1 MAPLLLTGHRGYLG
15 ACIAALLTRAGVSH
29 QVLASRLHEI
39 APASLHVS
47 GVIHCAGPLRHRG
60 DAVQMDHHCEGTRSL
75 LQGLTR
81 PVPVV
86 YVSSRS
92 VYGRARAALLDESTP
107 AAPVEAYGA
116 AKLAAEV
123 AIRES
128 GAPFVILRAS
138 TLIGFGVDQDGHSFL
153 RQALHRL
160 QAGET
165 VTRYLPDRLH
175 DALDVWA
182 AAQAC
187 IDVAQGAH
195 GNETF
200 NLSGRVR
207 SLHATLDA
215 LTTACGASTRLM
227 DQPDHSANWGVLDN
241 RRFRER
247 HPAWRQRSDAALF
260 SAWIDGLRKP
270 AGA

>member
-1 MAPLLLTGHRGYLG
+1 MAALLLTGHRGYLG
-15 ACIAALLTRAGVSH
+15 ACIAALLTRAGVPH

-39 APASLHVS
+39 APASLDVS

-60 DAVQMDHHCEGTRSL
+60 DAVQMDHHCGGTRTL
-75 LQGLTR
+75 LQGLAR

-92 VYGRARAALLDESTP
+92 VYGRARAGLLDESTP
-107 AAPVEAYGA
+107 AVPLEAYGA

-123 AIRES
+123 TIRES
-128 GAPFVILRAS
+128 GVPFVILRAS

-160 QAGET
+160 RAGEM

-200 NLSGRVR
+200 NLGGPVR

-215 LTTACGASTRLM
+215 LAAACAATNGWR
-227 DQPDHSANWGVLDN
+227 DQPDDSAAWGVLDS
-241 RRFRER
+241 RRFVER
-247 HPAWRQRSDAALF
+247 HPAWRPRSDAALCG
-260 SAWIDGLRKP
+260 AWIDGLRAR

>member
-1 MAPLLLTGHRGYLG
+1 MEPLLLTGHRGYLG
-15 ACIAALLTRAGVSH
+15 ACVAAVLTRVGVPH
-29 QVLASRLHEI
+29 RVLATRLQEI
-39 APASLHVS
+39 APASLDVS

-60 DAVQMDHHCEGTRSL
+60 DAVQMDGHCDGTRAL
-75 LQGLTR
+75 LRGLTR

-92 VYGRARAALLDESTP
+92 IYGRASAELLNETVL
-107 AAPVEAYGA
+107 AAPVDAYGG

-123 AIRES
+123 SIHES
-128 GAPFVILRAS
+128 GAPHVILRCS
-138 TLIGFGVDQDGHSFL
+138 TLIGMGVDQDGHSFL

-160 QAGET
+160 RAGET
-165 VTRYLPDRLH
+165 VTRYLPDRPH

-187 IDVAQGAH
+187 VEVSQSVH

-200 NLSGRVR
+200 NLAGPAR

-215 LTTACGASTRLM
+215 LSTACGALNRLR
-227 DQPDHSANWGVLDN
+227 DKPDPSASWGVLDGS
-241 RRFRER
+241 RFRDR
-247 HPAWRQRSDAALF
+247 YPTWQPRTDAALF
-260 SAWIDGLRKP
+260 GAWVAGLRLS
-270 AGA
+270 AGS

>member
-15 ACIAALLTRAGVSH
+15 ACIAALLTRAGVPH
-29 QVLASRLHEI
+29 RLLATRLHEI
-39 APASLHVS
+39 APASLDVS

-60 DAVQMDHHCEGTRSL
+60 DAVQMDHHCGGTRSL
-75 LQGLTR
+75 LRGLTHR
-81 PVPVV
+81 VPVV

-92 VYGRARAALLDESTP
+92 VYGRAPAELLDESTP
-107 AAPVEAYGA
+107 AVPVEAYGA

-123 AIRES
+123 AVRES
-128 GAPFVILRAS
+128 GVPFVILRAS

-153 RQALHRL
+153 RHALHRL
-160 QAGET
+160 RAGET
-165 VTRYLPDRLH
+165 VTRYLPDRVH

-187 IDVAQGAH
+187 VDVAQGAH
-195 GNETF
+195 RNETF
-200 NLSGRVR
+200 NLAGPVR

-215 LTTACGASTRLM
+215 LAAACGAPNALRDRPDDSTT
-227 DQPDHSANWGVLDN
+227 WGVLVS
-241 RRFRER
+241 RRFSER
-247 HPAWRQRSDAALF
+247 HPTWQPRSDAALF
-260 SAWIDGLRKP
+260 GAWVDGLRAT